1 MTGRNMLVIGFVV
14 VVNNLNVWLFDGPVV
29 MRTFICVICVVVA
42 FMVGFNEAHLQL
54 RRALSG
60 RRR

>member
-1 MTGRNMLVIGFVV
+1 MTWRNRIVIALVA

-29 MRTFICVICVVVA
+29 MRTFICVVCVVVA